1 MLATRTISDYELLQH
16 FKSFLLDHRQQVKA
30 YDSVEEYVQKQQPKL
45 TTFTHSQA
53 RIPKHY
59 KRVIRQL
66 TPQDFVQI
74 EQQINH

>member
-16 FKSFLLDHRQQVKA
+16 FKSYLLEHRQQVKQ
-30 YDSVEEYVQKQQPKL
+30 YDSVKEYVEKEQP
-45 TTFTHSQA
+45 TMTPFTNVQA

-66 TPQDFVQI
+66 TAQDFVQI
-74 EQQINH
+74 EQQLKH